1 MINTGK
7 TIENF
12 NFFTVFSLKLSV
24 RKKPGSVVIIYTER
38 WGELREERRREREV
52 VIAQTFSKHS
62 F

>member
-12 NFFTVFSLKLSV
+12 CFFTVFSLKLSV
-24 RKKPGSVVIIYTER
+24 RIKPGLVVIIYTER